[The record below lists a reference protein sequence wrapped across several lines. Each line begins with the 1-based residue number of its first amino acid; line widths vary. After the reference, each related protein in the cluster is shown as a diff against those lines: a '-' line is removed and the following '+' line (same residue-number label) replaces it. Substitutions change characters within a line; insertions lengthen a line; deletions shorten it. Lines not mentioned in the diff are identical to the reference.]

1 MRSLSMVSQDKGKRA
16 GEQMHNRRGDCNL
29 ISLKSKPFYLK
40 DEDISWIE
48 NKIGTMTLDEKI
60 GQLFVDHNNGDL
72 DEKFIRNRTAL
83 THCGGLRYMNL
94 SPEEI
99 LEQNNLYQKHS
110 RIPLLVAANIEA
122 GGNGACKGG
131 TLVGSEIKVA
141 ATADLEYAYQ
151 LGYIGGKEAK
161 AVGCNMAFTPIVD
174 ISSNWHNPIISTRT
188 WSDHTQTV
196 LDCSRACLRGLKDAG
211 ILSTAKHFPG
221 DGVDERDHH
230 YSATVNT
237 LSCEEWDNS
246 FGRIYKAMI
255 DDGAD
260 AIMAGHIMLP
270 AYQKKINP
278 NTKSEDYLPA
288 SLCRELLTNLLRE
301 RLGFNGLIITDASH
315 MVGMTGRMSRKK
327 LLATALNAGCDMI
340 LFFNDVEEDFMYIKE
355 SISDGTLTIER
366 IDNALRRILAL
377 KAKLKLNAGSRETT
391 REGLCTVGCDKHLQI
406 AKAISEKA
414 VTLAK
419 NLQPEVFPVTP
430 ERYRHILIMPVN
442 TPTPEFAKLTGAPSG
457 AENIAVTLRNK
468 LNTLGF
474 EAEIFVSPLKSENKV
489 NAYEYKSK
497 IEEFKSKYNLVLTIA
512 NCGSF
517 GVTQRLSWDTPKG
530 GFEVP
535 WYVHEVPVIFIS
547 FSSPFH
553 LPDVSQ
559 VKTLINCYDSEES
572 TVSAVVDRLTG
583 KADFTGKSPVDVFCG
598 LPDTRI

>member
-1 MRSLSMVSQDKGKRA
+1 M
-16 GEQMHNRRGDCNL
+16 
-29 ISLKSKPFYLK
+29 
-40 DEDISWIE
+40 
-48 NKIGTMTLDEKI
+48 
-60 GQLFVDHNNGDL
+60 
-72 DEKFIRNRTAL
+72 
-83 THCGGLRYMNL
+83 
-94 SPEEI
+94 
-99 LEQNNLYQKHS
+99 
-110 RIPLLVAANIEA
+110 
-122 GGNGACKGG
+122 
-131 TLVGSEIKVA
+131 
-141 ATADLEYAYQ
+141 
-151 LGYIGGKEAK
+151 
-161 AVGCNMAFTPIVD
+161 
-174 ISSNWHNPIISTRT
+174 
-188 WSDHTQTV
+188 
-196 LDCSRACLRGLKDAG
+196 
-211 ILSTAKHFPG
+211 
-221 DGVDERDHH
+221 
-230 YSATVNT
+230 
-237 LSCEEWDNS
+237 
-246 FGRIYKAMI
+246 
-255 DDGAD
+255 
-260 AIMAGHIMLP
+260 
-270 AYQKKINP
+270 
-278 NTKSEDYLPA
+278 PA

-301 RLGFNGLIITDASH
+301 KLGFNGLIITDASH

-377 KAKLKLNAGSRETT
+377 KAKLKLYTGSWETT
-391 REGLCTVGCDKHLQI
+391 GEGLRTVGCNKHLQI

-457 AENIAVTLRNK
+457 AENIAVTLRNR

-474 EAEIFVSPLKSENKV
+474 EAEIFVSPLKSEDKK

-497 IEEFKSKYNLVLTIA
+497 IEEFKSNYDLVLTIA

-535 WYVHEVPVIFIS
+535 WYVYEVPVIFIS

-572 TVSAVVDRLTG
+572 TISAVIDRLIG
-583 KADFTGKSPVDVFCG
+583 KADFTGKSPMDVFCG

>member
-1 MRSLSMVSQDKGKRA
+1 MI
-16 GEQMHNRRGDCNL
+16 N
-29 ISLKSKPFYLK
+29 LKSKPFYLM

-48 NKIGTMTLDEKI
+48 NTIGTMTLDEKI

-72 DEKFIRNRTAL
+72 DENFIKERTAL

-99 LEQNNLYQKHS
+99 LKQNNLYQKHAA
-110 RIPLLVAANIEA
+110 IPLLVAANIEA

-151 LGYIGGKEAK
+151 LGYIGGKEAR

-188 WSDHTQTV
+188 WSDRTQTV
-196 LDCSRACLRGLKDAG
+196 LDCSRACLKGLKDAG
-211 ILSTAKHFPG
+211 ILTTAKHFPG

-237 LSCEEWDNS
+237 LSCEEWDDS
-246 FGRIYKAMI
+246 FGRIYQAMI
-255 DDGAD
+255 NDGVD
-260 AIMAGHIMLP
+260 AIMAGHIMQP

-278 NTKSEDYLPA
+278 DTKAEDYLPA

-301 RLGFNGLIITDASH
+301 KLGFNGLIITDASH
-315 MVGMTGRMSRKK
+315 MAGMTGRMSRKN

-340 LFFNDVEEDFMYIKE
+340 LFFNDAEEDFMYLKE
-355 SISDGTLTIER
+355 SISDGTLPMER
-366 IDNALRRILAL
+366 IDDALRRILAL
-377 KAKLKLNAGSRETT
+377 KAKLKLHTGSRETSG
-391 REGLCTVGCDKHLQI
+391 EGLGVVGCEKHKQA
-406 AKAISEKA
+406 AKEISEKA

-419 NLQPEVFPVTP
+419 NLQPDVFPLTP
-430 ERYRHILIMPVN
+430 DRYKRILVMPVH
-442 TPTPEFAKLTGAPSG
+442 TPTPEFAKVTGAPSG
-457 AENIAVTLRNK
+457 AENIAVVLCDKLRS
-468 LNTLGF
+468 LGF
-474 EAEIFVSPLKSENKV
+474 EPEIFVSPLQSEENKDI
-489 NAYEYKSK
+489 YEYKSP
-497 IEEFKSKYNLVLTIA
+497 IEEFKSKYDLVLTIA

-535 WYVHEVPVIFIS
+535 WYVHEIPVIFIS

-559 VKTLINCYDSEES
+559 VKTLINCYDAEES
-572 TVSAVVDRLTG
+572 TITAVVDKLTG
-583 KADFTGKSPVDVFCG
+583 KGEFTGQSPVDVFCG